1 MSNDTDVT
9 ERAFLVS
16 RHAAVVTG
24 AVTDHDD
31 SSEIGAEYEDA
42 AVADYFRDVPLRKWK
57 YKGKGVFEIA
67 IFVCEEGSDVVNR
80 YTLTATIDTDS
91 GVPVDGDELADA
103 VVESMEAIDD
113 EEGAIDE

>member
-42 AVADYFRDVPLRKWK
+42 AVAEYFRDVPLRKWK

-80 YTLTATIDTDS
+80 YTLTATIGTDS
-91 GVPVDGDELADA
+91 GVPVSESDLADA